1 MKTIK
6 NEKEFHLSCNSLEHR
21 WEVLNKK
28 NEVIHWGDL
37 SAMQIICDILN
48 GVA

>member
-6 NEKEFHLSCNSLEHR
+6 NDNEIHLSYNSLEHR
-21 WEVLNKK
+21 WELINKK

-37 SAMQIICDILN
+37 KTMQIIYNILN
-48 GVA
+48 GEA